1 MSSAFEDLT
10 KKLMDEHIVTK
21 AEMIQAIHE
30 NNSDLKE
37 QFATYQS
44 RLENSQKEFRDQFA
58 EYQKEAKVHT
68 RWLVGIGVTLI
79 VGVAA
84 LIVKTHF

>member
-1 MSSAFEDLT
+1 MSSTFEDLT

-37 QFATYQS
+37 QFVA
-44 RLENSQKEFRDQFA
+44 
-58 EYQKEAKVHT
+58 YQKEARVNT
-68 RWLVGIGVTLI
+68 RWLIGIGITLI
-79 VGVAA
+79 IGVAA
-84 LIVKTHF
+84 LIIKTHF

>member
-37 QFATYQS
+37 QFAKYQS
-44 RLENSQKEFRDQFA
+44 RIEGQFA